1 MYFHLDLTWISA
13 TITQNR
19 KMNPYN
25 TTFYLLSNRP
35 IGTFLYF
42 FRRFTY
48 ILKQFILF
56 WKLWRSFLTGEKPYI
71 CPVSGCHKAYSNSSD
86 RFKHTRTHSI
96 DRPYTCKVPGC
107 TKRYTDPSSL
117 RKHAKTNSHFFTPH
131 QSFLGK
137 YLYFLKVAESFFMSL
152 I

>member
-137 YLYFLKVAESFFMSL
+137 YLYFLKVSERFFMSL